1 MIPPRRLAALL
12 AALAAAGCT
21 ATAPT
26 TAPRPQPVAAALP
39 SVGLESVIGQNA
51 AALVRSFG
59 PPDADVR
66 EGTARK
72 LQFSSAICILDAY
85 LYPPSGGSG
94 EAKVTW
100 VDSRQRDGRS
110 IDRAS
115 CVAALARREG
125 GK

>member
-85 LYPPSGGSG
+85 LYPPSGGG

-100 VDSRQRDGRS
+100 ADSRQRDGRA

-115 CVAALARREG
+115 CVAALTRREG